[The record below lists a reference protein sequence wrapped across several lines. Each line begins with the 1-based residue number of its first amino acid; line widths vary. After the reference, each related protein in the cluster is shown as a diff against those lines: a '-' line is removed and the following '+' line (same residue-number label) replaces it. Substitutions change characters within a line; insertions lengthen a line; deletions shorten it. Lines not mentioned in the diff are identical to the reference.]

1 MPATVTQLFPVS
13 SETREVFRASFDKKA
28 YLLPHT
34 LHEHPLFTLPAL
46 KKLADKLAAYK
57 QPKGYLKLANSST
70 NLDWGSP
77 EFCRVMHEAFDDIES
92 SRLRLKLSSIHSE
105 PEYKEV
111 LDECTREFSEI
122 AGIDIAKEYET
133 SVATL
138 FIASPN
144 EVTTFHV
151 DGEANFLLQL
161 YGTKLVYIFDGKD
174 RELLSWPEI
183 ERYWHGDGNIH
194 LKEGFEKRAMEFPLT
209 PGIGVHNPVHFPHW
223 VKNGPTPSIALSL
236 AYGPKD
242 SPVDVL
248 HANHFLRKLGLN
260 PTPPGTK
267 QGLDKAK
274 RGIIHGARSLR
285 RVLKPS

>member
-1 MPATVTQLFPVS
+1 MLATATQLFANNAEVR
-13 SETREVFRASFDKKA
+13 ETFRKNFDKEA
-28 YLLPHT
+28 YLFRHSV
-34 LHEHPLFTLPAL
+34 HEHPLFTLPAL
-46 KKLADKLAAYK
+46 KKLADKLAAYAK
-57 QPKGYLKLANSST
+57 PKGYLKLANSST
-70 NLDWGSP
+70 NLEWGSP
-77 EFCRVMHEAFDDIES
+77 EFGKVLHEAFDDIES

-105 PEYKEV
+105 PEYKEF
-111 LDECTREFSEI
+111 LDECTREFSEL
-122 AGIDIAKEYET
+122 AGVDLTKEYET

-161 YGTKLVYIFDGKD
+161 YGSKLVYIFDGKD

-183 ERYWHGDGNIH
+183 ERYWHGDGHIF
-194 LKEGFEKRAMEFPLT
+194 LKEGFESRGKEFPIT
-209 PGIGVHNPVHFPHW
+209 PGLGVHNPVHFPHW
-223 VKNGPTPSIALSL
+223 VKNGPSPSIALSI

-248 HANHFLRKLGLN
+248 HANHFLRKLGMN

-267 QGLDKAK
+267 HGLDKAK
-274 RGIIHGARSLR
+274 SGIISKARSLR